1 MNGLLIAAG
10 LGVSVVIAAVVRWW
24 GRGRDPELGFVS
36 HQWVAE
42 YRLSQQHD
50 LSR

>member
-1 MNGLLIAAG
+1 MNDLLIAVLAG
-10 LGVSVVIAAVVRWW
+10 VVVVIAVAVRW
-24 GRGRDPELGFVS
+24 RGRSRYPELGFVS

-42 YRLSQQHD
+42 YRQSQQHD